1 MSAFV
6 DASVIVGI
14 VAREEDAEH
23 LAAKLNATDGPFYVS
38 SIARY
43 EATVSIARKK
53 AAPSTRLSPE
63 LISEASQSVAAFLA
77 EIGAVDV
84 SLVGDIA
91 DRALAASGVYGKV
104 VGHPARLNM
113 GDCFAYACARSKN
126 ARLLFKGDDFSKTD
140 ISAA

>member
-6 DASVIVGI
+6 DASVIVAI
-14 VAREEDAEH
+14 VAREEDAER
-23 LAAKLNATDGPFYVS
+23 LAAKLAAADGPFYVS

-43 EATVSIARKK
+43 EATIGIARKK

-63 LISEASQSVAAFLA
+63 EIAEASRSVAAFIA
-77 EIGAVDV
+77 EIEAVDV
-84 SLVGDIA
+84 PLVGDIA

-104 VGHPARLNM
+104 VGHPAKLNM

-126 ARLLFKGDDFSKTD
+126 ARLLYKGDDFSKTD
-140 ISAA
+140 IPAA